1 MRVPYDFNGKEL
13 RMKKEDKQ
21 LIIEQIATNLQEYE
35 NFYLADIATLNA
47 AKTSNLRRECFKED
61 IKLVVV
67 KNTLLQKAFESL
79 DQNYEEL
86 YPILKGNT
94 AIMFS
99 NVANAPAK
107 LIAKFKADKVPAFKG
122 AYVQESFF
130 IGENALQTLVS
141 IKSKEELIGDV
152 IALLQSPAKNVI
164 SALQSG
170 GTILHGVLQ
179 TLSEKE
185 SSN

>member
-1 MRVPYDFNGKEL
+1 
-13 RMKKEDKQ
+13 MKKEDKNV
-21 LIIEQIATNLQEYE
+21 IIDNIAAYLQEYD
-35 NFYLADIATLNA
+35 NFYLTDIATLNA
-47 AKTSNLRRECFKED
+47 EKTSILRKECSKQE
-61 IKLVVV
+61 IKLMVV
-67 KNTLLQKAFESL
+67 KNTLLRKALEKL
-79 DQNYEEL
+79 EGNYEEL

-107 LIAKFKADKVPAFKG
+107 LIDKYKKEQVPALKG

-130 IGENALQTLVS
+130 IGAETLKDLVS
-141 IKSKEELIGDV
+141 IKSKAELIGDV
-152 IALLQSPAKNVI
+152 ITILQSPAKNVI

-170 GTILHGVLQ
+170 GSILHGVLQ

-185 SSN
+185 N